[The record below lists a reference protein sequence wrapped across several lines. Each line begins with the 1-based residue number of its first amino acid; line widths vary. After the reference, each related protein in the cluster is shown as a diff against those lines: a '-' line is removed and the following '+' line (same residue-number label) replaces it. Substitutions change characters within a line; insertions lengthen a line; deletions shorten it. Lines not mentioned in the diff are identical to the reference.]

1 MRSKLFVPGSRPEL
15 FDKAAAGPA
24 DALSFDLEDAV
35 PEARKSEAR
44 ETLAAWLMQ
53 HGLRV
58 AANGTTG
65 KTLIV
70 RVNAQDT
77 AHFADDVRATVRP
90 GLHLLNLPKPE
101 SVDQVLAAV
110 AALEAA
116 ERANGVQQPVG
127 LLLNIETPRA
137 LREAHALAC
146 AHPRVQGLQLG
157 LGDLFE
163 PLDIARDDA
172 AARHHVMLRVRMAAG
187 EAGLYAMDGAH
198 PDVADASGFE
208 AEARMAR
215 ALGFI
220 GKSCIHPSQVA
231 RANAAFQP
239 TAAEIERALRTL
251 SGAHAAQA
259 QGLGAVLVDGRMVDA
274 PFVRRAQL
282 IVDQARRLGLLAD

>member
-24 DALSFDLEDAV
+24 DALSFDLEDSV
-35 PEARKSEAR
+35 PEARKAEAR
-44 ETLAAWLMQ
+44 DTLGAWLAQ
-53 HGLRV
+53 HGPRV
-58 AANGTTG
+58 GAAG

-77 AHFADDVRATVRP
+77 VHFADDVRATVRP

-101 SVDQVLAAV
+101 TVAQVLAAV

-116 ERANGVQQPVG
+116 ERANGVTQPVG

-137 LREAHALAC
+137 LREAHALAG
-146 AHPRVQGLQLG
+146 AHPRVRGLQLG

-163 PLDIARDDA
+163 PLDIARSDA
-172 AARHHVMLRVRMAAG
+172 AARHHVMLRVRLAAG
-187 EAGLYAMDGAH
+187 EAGLYAMDGAY
-198 PDVADASGFE
+198 PDVADASGFD

-231 RANAAFQP
+231 QANAAFQP
-239 TAAEIERALRTL
+239 SAAEIERALRTL
-251 SGAHAAQA
+251 AGAQAAKA

-282 IVDQARRLGLLAD
+282 IVDQARQLGLITD